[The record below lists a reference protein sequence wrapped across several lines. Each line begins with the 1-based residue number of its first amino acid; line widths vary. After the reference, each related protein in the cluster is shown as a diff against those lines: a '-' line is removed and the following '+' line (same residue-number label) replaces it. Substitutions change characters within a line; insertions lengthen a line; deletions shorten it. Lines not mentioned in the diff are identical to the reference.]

1 VTAHL
6 AVGAWLALWAL
17 ACAQLARRPLAPH
30 SGLRFAELL
39 LPALAVAIFAAAI
52 REPRIAFAEGSAAI
66 MLAAAGS
73 VDARTGYLFDSVT
86 LPCAAICSAAAI
98 AGESVPEALLA
109 VIAVSA
115 PLAGL
120 ALFSRGAWIGWGDVK
135 ASFSLAVAF
144 GPLES
149 AVALFLASLSGL
161 ISSHFAGGC
170 VRRIPFGPHLAIGA
184 AITLAFA
191 PLCHLPEIF
200 VR

>member
-1 VTAHL
+1 MTAHL
-6 AVGAWLALWAL
+6 VVGAWLALWAA
-17 ACAQLARRPLAPH
+17 ACAQLAGRPLAPH
-30 SGLRFAELL
+30 SPLRFAELFV
-39 LPALAVAIFAAAI
+39 PALAVGIVAAAI
-52 REPRIAFAEGSAAI
+52 REPRIAFAEGSAAV

-73 VDARTGYLFDSVT
+73 VDAKTGFLFDSVT

-98 AGESVPEALLA
+98 AGDSAHAALLA

-120 ALFSRGAWIGWGDVK
+120 ALLSRGAWIGWGDVK

-149 AVALFLASLSGL
+149 PVALFLASLSGL
-161 ISSHFAGGC
+161 ISSHFTGGC
-170 VRRIPFGPHLAIGA
+170 GRRIRFGPHLAIGA
-184 AITLAFA
+184 AMTLAFA
-191 PLCHLPEIF
+191 PFCHLPEIF

>member
-1 VTAHL
+1 VTAHV
-6 AVGAWLALWAL
+6 AVGTWLALWAVT
-17 ACAQLARRPLAPH
+17 CAQLARRPLAPH
-30 SGLRFAELL
+30 GGLRFAELFV
-39 LPALAVAIFAAAI
+39 PALAVGMVAVAI
-52 REPRIAFAEGSAAI
+52 REPRIAFAEGSAAV

-73 VDARTGYLFDSVT
+73 VDAKTGYLFDSVT

-109 VIAVSA
+109 VLAVSA

-120 ALFSRGAWIGWGDVK
+120 ALLSRGAWIGWGDVK

-149 AVALFLASLSGL
+149 PVALLLASLSGL

-170 VRRIPFGPHLAIGA
+170 LRRIPFGPHLAIGA
-184 AITLAFA
+184 AMTLAVA
-191 PLCHLPEIF
+191 PLCHFPEIS